1 MLVIVDYGVGNLG
14 SLLNM
19 CKYLGIDAVV
29 SKNENVISQA
39 SHLILPGVG
48 AFDHG
53 MKCLKESGLLDILNR
68 CVLVNK
74 MPVLGICLGMQLMA
88 LKSDEGKEEGLG
100 WINAS
105 VSRIPGSEK
114 LKVPHMGWS
123 RPKIVR
129 NSLLFSEN
137 EEESRYYFV
146 HSYCVSCHDKKDT
159 VATVE
164 YGVEFDVAFEKN
176 NIFGVQF
183 HPEKSHHF
191 GMEIISNFAKYKNKV
206 CS

>member
-19 CKYLGIDAVV
+19 CKYLGIEAMV
-29 SKNENVISQA
+29 SSNESEISEA
-39 SHLILPGVG
+39 SHIILPGVG

-53 MKCLKESGLLDILNR
+53 MKCLKNSGLLDILNR
-68 CVLVNK
+68 CVLENRTS
-74 MPVLGICLGMQLMA
+74 VLGICLGMQLMS
-88 LKSDEGKEEGLG
+88 LGSDEGEEEGLG

-105 VSRIPGSEK
+105 VSRIPNTGI

-123 RPKIVR
+123 RPKVIR
-129 NSLLFSEN
+129 ESILFSNN
-137 EEESRYYFV
+137 EKYSRYYFV
-146 HSYCVSCHDKKDT
+146 HSYCVSCNEADA

-164 YGVEFDVAFEKN
+164 YGVKFDVAFEKN

-183 HPEKSHHF
+183 HPEKSHQF
-191 GMEIISNFAKYKNKV
+191 GMRIISNFVKYKNK
-206 CS
+206 